1 MFVSCQRYGYVDCTH
16 SYSYTIHIH
25 TKKQIT
31 AKPLALYQ
39 QHMNVIYQYWKGIGT
54 RGISVISMHH
64 PQISLEVQTK
74 IREVECPNLRPGPGY
89 SPKPKSSPRNWS
101 ATAANYA
108 VHHEEYLEGIG
119 TKMEPFIN
127 IQGKSRISHFPRRN
141 WYKSTEAVFARNWL
155 LLCVCLWT
163 LITYMNLQ
171 TARNCISSVCIGN
184 VCRPH

>member
-31 AKPLALYQ
+31 AKALALYQ

-74 IREVECPNLRPGPGY
+74 IREVECSTFAPAPAIPLNPNL
-89 SPKPKSSPRNWS
+89 
-101 ATAANYA
+101 
-108 VHHEEYLEGIG
+108 HHGID
-119 TKMEPFIN
+119 
-127 IQGKSRISHFPRRN
+127 Q
-141 WYKSTEAVFARNWL
+141 L
-155 LLCVCLWT
+155 LQPIMQYTIKNTWK
-163 LITYMNLQ
+163 
-171 TARNCISSVCIGN
+171 G
-184 VCRPH
+184 

>member
-119 TKMEPFIN
+119 TKMEPFI
-127 IQGKSRISHFPRRN
+127 ISKARAEYLTFHVGTGTSLLRQFLQEID
-141 WYKSTEAVFARNWL
+141 YCCVFVYEHW
-155 LLCVCLWT
+155 
-163 LITYMNLQ
+163 
-171 TARNCISSVCIGN
+171 
-184 VCRPH
+184 